1 MSSFSRPLHT
11 EAGAAATAGAV
22 AMDNVVF
29 HFGGDTYVYVDTG
42 TDGLTDNDILVKL
55 TGTLDLDQLIT
66 TGVIV

>member
-1 MSSFSRPLHT
+1 
-11 EAGAAATAGAV
+11 
-22 AMDNVVF
+22 MDNVVF